1 MTLHWRAKSPN
12 HSPSPDWYW
21 EVGFREGTLTDI
33 PSVVAES
40 RLSDHHRRLHAGDS
54 RKREGDGSGHQQ
66 RTETE
71 AASGGSFLNFRPGAS
86 RGAAKLLKD
95 WWTWSGSNRRP
106 LPCHGSALP
115 AAPQAHIWKE
125 CNSILTH
132 AFALVKPCERHLLA
146 AFFPSFGGIRATVR
160 NTGMAASCAATEN
173 PTSAG
178 TETS

>member
-1 MTLHWRAKSPN
+1 MLPRSAPW
-12 HSPSPDWYW
+12 
-21 EVGFREGTLTDI
+21 
-33 PSVVAES
+33 
-40 RLSDHHRRLHAGDS
+40 LSGLAVS
-54 RKREGDGSGHQQ
+54 Q
-66 RTETE
+66 RTEWPKSIPVFICISVLRNLTE
-71 AASGGSFLNFRPGAS
+71 SRPFSIWHVREIRGESPRSVALQRMPRLRSTKTAGHDPNEVSDRLSCSG
-86 RGAAKLLKD
+86 D

-146 AFFPSFGGIRATVR
+146 EFFPSFGGIRATVR